1 MNSPLKWNRVWQTP
15 PLTRT
20 RVIVA
25 LAIAVIA
32 DGLQFLLGPLG
43 WVLIDQAIDVVTMVL
58 VSWVIGFHWLLLPT
72 FAVELIPIADEL
84 PTWIACVAAV
94 VALRRHEE
102 KVAPNPPA
110 PPDKP
115 VIDV

>member
-1 MNSPLKWNRVWQTP
+1 MNPPAKWNRVWQKP

-20 RVIVA
+20 RIILA

-32 DGLQFLLGPLG
+32 DGLQFILGPLG
-43 WVLIDQAIDVVTMVL
+43 WVGVDQAIDVVAMVL
-58 VSWVIGFHWLLLPT
+58 VSWTIGFHWLLLPT

-94 VALRRHEE
+94 IALRRHQQKAEP
-102 KVAPNPPA
+102 KPPE
-110 PPDKP
+110 PDKP
-115 VIDV
+115 TIEI